1 MRSGKA
7 LSVVVLLVF
16 ATLVV
21 ASFWP
26 CGSIASRDIG
36 CAMAQS
42 TREREICR
50 ALSEALEWTWLGHA
64 IIAPGWRLT
73 WPGLRRVYCGQNI
86 AAADIPAL
94 ETLARAADWRL
105 ETGAANLLRL
115 VAASG
120 GKSDEP
126 ETSIF
131 NPQNPDYLLKDGCG
145 R

>member
-1 MRSGKA
+1 MDLARARNHRAGLA
-7 LSVVVLLVF
+7 LDL
-16 ATLVV
+16 A
-21 ASFWP
+21 
-26 CGSIASRDIG
+26 GI
-36 CAMAQS
+36 
-42 TREREICR
+42 
-50 ALSEALEWTWLGHA
+50 
-64 IIAPGWRLT
+64 
-73 WPGLRRVYCGQNI
+73 RRVYCGQNI

-131 NPQNPDYLLKDGCG
+131 NPQNPDYLLRGGCG
-145 R
+145 P

>member
-1 MRSGKA
+1 MKLVA
-7 LSVVVLLVF
+7 LLFVSLVALGAVLL
-16 ATLVV
+16 
-21 ASFWP
+21 WP
-26 CGSIASRDIG
+26 RGSVASRDIG
-36 CAMAQS
+36 CAKVEPG
-42 TREREICR
+42 RGLEICL
-50 ALSEALEWTWLGHA
+50 ALSASMEWTWLGHA

-105 ETGAANLLRL
+105 ETGAANMLRL

-131 NPQNPDYLLKDGCG
+131 KPQSPDYPLRGGCG
-145 R
+145 P